1 MAKGRN
7 RNNQA
12 ANPPENI
19 EESTDAEFLEHEDQV
34 ALSALSELLSSGKSS
49 ILQKKLTELT
59 KSELWQMDLEMKKL
73 RP

>member
-19 EESTDAEFLEHEDQV
+19 EESTDAEFLEHEDR
-34 ALSALSELLSSGKSS
+34 S
-49 ILQKKLTELT
+49 
-59 KSELWQMDLEMKKL
+59 
-73 RP
+73 